1 MFKVLLIFLMT
12 NNFISY
18 LKKRKMFQKGTAAVL
33 NIHYNHSQQ
42 ANLMKLPMNIIFF
55 YKNCTESCKS
65 FKIKPPRDKTLVV
78 L

>member
-1 MFKVLLIFLMT
+1 
-12 NNFISY
+12 
-18 LKKRKMFQKGTAAVL
+18 MFQKGTAAVL
-33 NIHYNHSQQ
+33 NNHYNHSQQ